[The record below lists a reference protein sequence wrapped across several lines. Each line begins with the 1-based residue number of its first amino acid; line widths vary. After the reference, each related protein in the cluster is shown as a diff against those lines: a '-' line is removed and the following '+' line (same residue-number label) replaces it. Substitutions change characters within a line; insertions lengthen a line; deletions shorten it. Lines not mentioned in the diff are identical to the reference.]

1 MDHRDHRPDAS
12 HPKEVSTAASPPLPQ
27 TARSPKLRAVF
38 VCCEPSPLL
47 SSLLRVVLFH
57 VSTTQKPLF
66 LNDFGA
72 QVRVEA
78 LPVATEALP
87 VTIRMMH
94 HKGGTPKEVW
104 GGTPKRWRTTRGH
117 TIRGHSKR
125 AQQKGWCTWNVHV
138 HHPCGWAGPDYCR
151 MAIQMKSRMKRAET
165 IQTIGCTSLAFLR
178 HTLTMQ

>member
-47 SSLLRVVLFH
+47 SSLLRVVLSSLRVVLFH

-104 GGTPKRWRTTRGH
+104 GGTPKRWRSTRWRSKKGGAHGMSTCTTLVVGQALTTAGWPCTRSRG
-117 TIRGHSKR
+117 
-125 AQQKGWCTWNVHV
+125 
-138 HHPCGWAGPDYCR
+138 
-151 MAIQMKSRMKRAET
+151 
-165 IQTIGCTSLAFLR
+165 
-178 HTLTMQ
+178 